1 MRLAADLP
9 VKARPVQYV
18 KICSL
23 YGAGFYYIPGTDTC
37 IKVGGWVRAEYNINA
52 GGSFNPYHTVTL
64 DSRGKNLTNNRVRGI
79 ITMDTRSQTE
89 YGTLRS
95 YIAGG
100 FQSTNDTAGEIYAPR
115 AFIQWAGFTAGRA
128 VSFFDFYVTPAY
140 SNTTNILGSDTGGG
154 GDTVFAYTAQMGNG
168 LSATLS
174 AEDAATRRTAIYG
187 AGYIGTGATAFGGSN
202 VGGYAGTEWPDVV
215 GNLRIDQAWGSAQIM
230 GAIHQVR
237 GLTTGD
243 EVGWAVGA
251 GFKLNLPWAHGDS
264 ITTQFAYAKG
274 ALKYIG
280 GGLTTMIIQDG
291 TTEATGP
298 AFDAVLNGTSLD
310 LTEGWSVVAGADHHW
325 NPMWTTSLYGGYSE
339 INYSDTSSA
348 TLAGAGANA
357 DWKFWQIGSR
367 TVWTPVQNLD
377 LSIDVMY
384 NNLDGASFT
393 TAAGAGAGYTAGNN
407 GWWQGII
414 RVQRNFWP

>member
-1 MRLAADLP
+1 M
-9 VKARPVQYV
+9 

-37 IKVGGWVRAEYNINA
+37 IKVGGWVRAEYNINSN
-52 GGSFNPYHTVTL
+52 GSFNPYHTATL
-64 DSRGKNLTNNRVRGI
+64 DSRGLNQTNDRARGI
-79 ITMDTRSQTE
+79 ITIDTRSQTE

-100 FQSTNDTAGEIYAPR
+100 FQSTNSSWNEIYAPR

-128 VSFFDFYVTPAY
+128 ESFFDFYVTPAY
-140 SNTTNILGSDTGGG
+140 SNTTNVLGSDTGGS

-168 LSATLS
+168 FSATLS
-174 AEDAATRRTAIYG
+174 AEDTSTRRTTING
-187 AGYIGTGATAFGGSN
+187 A
-202 VGGYAGTEWPDVV
+202 GGYAGTQWPDIV
-215 GNLRIDQAWGSAQIM
+215 GNLRIDQAWGSAQVM

-251 GFKLNLPWAHGDS
+251 GLKVNAPWAKGDS
-264 ITTQFAYAKG
+264 ISAQVAYAKG
-274 ALKYIG
+274 ALSYVGSGIS
-280 GGLTTMIIQDG
+280 TFTIQDG
-291 TTEATGP
+291 TTQAYGP
-298 AFDAVLNGTSLD
+298 AYDAVLNGTSLD

-325 NPMWTTSLYGGYSE
+325 NPQWKTSLYGGYGA

-348 TLAGAGANA
+348 TLGGVGANA

-367 TVWTPVQNLD
+367 TVWTPVHNLD
-377 LSIDVMY
+377 LSVDVMY
-384 NNLDGASFT
+384 NNLDGANFT
-393 TAAGAGAGYTAGNN
+393 NGAAGYTSGNI